1 MRFARPGRGPPSR
14 TGRLAPRCKV
24 KRNDFAL
31 TFSTYTFFPKHAMR
45 EDADGSGLH
54 SVLSRLEIV
63 EPLNRRALGKLEP
76 ERRGERPRLTCANL
90 CKFIVSRTA

>member
-1 MRFARPGRGPPSR
+1 MAA
-14 TGRLAPRCKV
+14 TL
-24 KRNDFAL
+24 AL
-31 TFSTYTFFPKHAMR
+31 TSRAHEYYTLSRCETVPKSREFEPFFPKHAMR

-76 ERRGERPRLTCANL
+76 ERRGERPRLTRANL
-90 CKFIVSRTA
+90 CKFVVSRTA

>member
-1 MRFARPGRGPPSR
+1 MAA
-14 TGRLAPRCKV
+14 TL
-24 KRNDFAL
+24 AL
-31 TFSTYTFFPKHAMR
+31 TSRAHEYYTLSRCETVPKSQEFEPFFPKHAMR
-45 EDADGSGLH
+45 EDVDGSGLH